1 MGNAMDR
8 KGIDQKRSVF
18 RCALFACMTCAV
30 LLLPACGT
38 DNQANTGTPA
48 PGDKGHVA
56 IYFPWKGQELN
67 LEIKIDYGEGDILG
81 WLTPADLT
89 DNPDFS
95 VSEILKDNPAATM
108 RLPLLYEEE
117 SLSFY
122 FEESSASLQIVS
134 LEAYPLDED
143 GNLLFSY
150 GKDHSVAFHG
160 DRNITFSAK
169 PCMDWMLS
177 SVAYPD
183 APYWPQGYILHCKV
197 NGWDKVYVFR
207 LGVLIPKTAQPDE
220 LDRIM
225 PQSPGDAWDFS
236 PFVLVEAHSA
246 DRPWG
251 GGTYLMTDAEK
262 QELLELL
269 KPETWSVVENPE
281 GRGMEGAP
289 SVRTFGGTA
298 LVMDAGNRDGS
309 VRIVLH
315 NRYSE
320 ERFVYTAPNE
330 VMDAFLA
337 FTSRIGDKV
346 FPELLR

>member
-1 MGNAMDR
+1 MA
-8 KGIDQKRSVF
+8 
-18 RCALFACMTCAV
+18 CAV
-30 LLLPACGT
+30 LILPACGT
-38 DNQANTGTPA
+38 DNPANAGTTA
-48 PGDKGHVA
+48 PGDKGHAFVN
-56 IYFPWKGQELN
+56 FPWKGQEVN
-67 LEIKIDYGEGDILG
+67 LGIKIDYGEGDILG

-117 SLSFY
+117 SLSFI

-150 GKDHSVAFHG
+150 GKDHSVAYHG
-160 DRNITFSAK
+160 DRNLSFSAM

-177 SVAYPD
+177 SVYDPD
-183 APYWPQGYILHCKV
+183 AVYRPQGYILHCKV

-220 LDRIM
+220 LDRMM

-236 PFVLVEAHSA
+236 PFVLVEAHGA
-246 DRPWG
+246 DRPMG

-298 LVMDAGNRDGS
+298 LVMDDYNQDGS
-309 VRIVLH
+309 VAIALSNWH
-315 NRYSE
+315 SG
-320 ERFVYTAPNE
+320 ERFYYTAPNE
-330 VMDAFLA
+330 VMDAFRA